1 MVQITSL
8 YLEYAHPIGEI
19 DGVRVGT
26 SYKSREEIRLAK
38 LHRPPMAGISYITDG
53 PAESIVISGG
63 YEDDED
69 FGDIIIYT
77 GQGGQDSP
85 GGKQVRDQE
94 MTRGNRALVISED
107 HGSTIR
113 IIRGAGGDPEF
124 SPPTGYRYDGL
135 YQVVNHWFE
144 RSKSGP
150 LVIRFELNK
159 VSEIIEPLQIV
170 AYTTTA
176 PDGNPHPERKKVM
189 TSAIKRDSSVSDWVK
204 KVHND
209 RCQFC
214 GTTLVTRVGTY
225 STGAHIQ
232 GLGRPHN
239 GKDETSN
246 LLCLCP
252 NCHVLFDKGVLY
264 IGKDFKTVVNL
275 VSGKEMPLNLNELHA
290 LDESAIAHHRL
301 QVAGIE

>member
-1 MVQITSL
+1 MAQNPFL
-8 YLEYAHPIGEI
+8 HLEYPHPIGEI
-19 DGVRVGT
+19 DGVRAGT
-26 SYKSREEIRLAK
+26 PYKSREEVRLAK

-69 FGDIIIYT
+69 FGESIIYT

-85 GGKQVRDQE
+85 GGKQVKDQE
-94 MTRGNRALVISED
+94 VARGNKALVFSED
-107 HGSTIR
+107 HISPIR
-113 IIRGAGGDPEF
+113 VIRGSGGDPKY
-124 SPPTGYRYDGL
+124 SPASGYRYDGL
-135 YQVVNHWFE
+135 YLVTRHWFE
-144 RSKSGP
+144 KSKNGP

-159 VSEIIEPLQIV
+159 VSDDFSEVITSQFPSAAPSGNAQPSRQSI
-170 AYTTTA
+170 TT
-176 PDGNPHPERKKVM
+176 N
-189 TSAIKRDSSVSDWVK
+189 SIKRNSLVSDWVK
-204 KVHND
+204 KIHND

-214 GTTLVTRVGTY
+214 STTLVTRVGTY

-264 IGKDFKTVVNL
+264 IANDNRTVINIISGLQSPMNL
-275 VSGKEMPLNLNELHA
+275 HEKHI
-290 LDESAIAHHRL
+290 LDNSAIAHHRL
-301 QVAGIE
+301 QVAGVE

>member
-1 MVQITSL
+1 MALNSSSRL
-8 YLEYAHPIGEI
+8 AYAHPIGEI
-19 DGVRVGT
+19 AGVIPGT
-26 SYKSREEIRLAK
+26 LYKSREEVRLAK

-63 YEDDED
+63 YADDED

-85 GGKQVRDQE
+85 GGKQVKDQE
-94 MTRGNRALVISED
+94 VTRGNRALIFSED
-107 HGSTIR
+107 HGSPIR
-113 IIRGAGGDPEF
+113 IIRGSGGDPKY
-124 SPPTGYRYDGL
+124 SPETGYRYDGL
-135 YQVVNHWFE
+135 YFVLNHWFE
-144 RSKSGP
+144 KSKSGP
-150 LVIRFELNK
+150 LVIRFELNRISEL
-159 VSEIIEPLQIV
+159 VSETPVTSESGE
-170 AYTTTA
+170 A
-176 PDGNPHPERKKVM
+176 PAGNAQPGRKNVT
-189 TSAIKRDSSVSDWVK
+189 TSAIKRDSSVADWVK

-214 GTTLVTRVGTY
+214 SITLVTRVGTY

-264 IGKDFKTVVNL
+264 IANDNKTVINI
-275 VSGKEMPLNLNELHA
+275 VSGENRLLNLEKIHV
-290 LDESAIAHHRL
+290 LDELAIAHHRL
-301 QVAGIE
+301 QVAGVE

>member
-1 MVQITSL
+1 MASTPSL
-8 YLEYAHPIGEI
+8 HFEYPHPIGEV
-19 DGVRVGT
+19 DGVSVGT
-26 SYKSREEIRLAK
+26 SYESREEVRLAK

-63 YEDDED
+63 YQDDED
-69 FGDIIIYT
+69 FGDTIIYT

-85 GGKQVRDQE
+85 GGKQVKDQE
-94 MTRGNRALVISED
+94 ITRGNRALIYSEE
-107 HGSTIR
+107 HESPIR
-113 IIRGAGGDPEF
+113 IIRGSGGDPQF
-124 SPPTGYRYDGL
+124 SPKSGYRYDGL
-135 YQVVNHWFE
+135 YLVKNYWFE
-144 RSKSGP
+144 KSKNGP
-150 LVIRFELNK
+150 LVIRFELNRISEL
-159 VSEIIEPLQIV
+159 VSETPVISESGE
-170 AYTTTA
+170 A
-176 PDGNPHPERKKVM
+176 PAGNAQPGRKNVT

-214 GTTLVTRVGTY
+214 SITLVTRVGTY

-264 IGKDFKTVVNL
+264 IADDNKTVINI
-275 VSGKEMPLNLNELHA
+275 VSGENRPLNLEKAHV
-290 LDESAIAHHRL
+290 LDELAIAHHRL
-301 QVAGIE
+301 QVAGVE

>member
-1 MVQITSL
+1 MNSNTSEH
-8 YLEYAHPIGEI
+8 LEYPHPIGEI
-19 DGVRVGT
+19 NEVRIGT
-26 SYKSREEIRLAK
+26 LYKSREEVRLAK

-63 YEDDED
+63 YDDDED
-69 FGDIIIYT
+69 FGDSIIYT

-85 GGKQVRDQE
+85 GGKQIKDQE
-94 MTRGNRALVISED
+94 VTRGNRALIFSED
-107 HGSTIR
+107 HGTPIR
-113 IIRGAGGDPEF
+113 IIRGSGGDPKF
-124 SPPTGYRYDGL
+124 SPASGYRYDGL
-135 YQVVNHWFE
+135 YQVTTHWFE
-144 RSKSGP
+144 KSKSGP
-150 LVIRFELNK
+150 LVIRFELNRI
-159 VSEIIEPLQIV
+159 SELISETQVISQTGE
-170 AYTTTA
+170 A
-176 PDGNPHPERKKVM
+176 PAGNAQPGRKNVT

-209 RCQFC
+209 KCQFC
-214 GTTLVTRVGTY
+214 STTLVTRVGTY

-264 IGKDFKTVVNL
+264 IAHDNKTVINI
-275 VSGKEMPLNLNELHA
+275 VSGENRPLNLEKAHV
-290 LDESAIAHHRL
+290 LDELAISHHRL
-301 QVAGIE
+301 QVAGVE